1 MEHEAKQ
8 LVSKLYTVCGL
19 KSSRKQVVVIN
30 CSANLY
36 IAKKIKNEAHFAIGF
51 GKCNT

>member
-1 MEHEAKQ
+1 M
-8 LVSKLYTVCGL
+8 KLSSLYQIYRLCVDW
-19 KSSRKQVVVIN
+19 SSRKQVDVIN